1 MITPSY
7 STCTINYVP
16 KEIAEMIWQILYP
29 SSCISVTDIS
39 ITCFFLSDPKTVS
52 WHTVLE

>member
-7 STCTINYVP
+7 STYTINYVP

-29 SSCISVTDIS
+29 SSCISVTDII